1 MSSTA
6 ETIAAAPAVE
16 APVAAP
22 AVEETTTAAAPAD
35 DVAVEAKVSFVH
47 VPTPTR
53 SLLRIA

>member
-35 DVAVEAKVSFVH
+35 DAAVEAKVSFVH
-47 VPTPTR
+47 VPTR